1 LRILPPNDESIAEA
15 AEHLRKGRL
24 VGMPTETVYGV
35 GANAGDEAAVL
46 ATFEAKGRPS
56 DNPLIVHIADKEML
70 SAVARE
76 IPPDASLLMDRF
88 WPGPLTLVLKKAPSV
103 PAVTTAGLDTVAVR
117 MPNHTVALDLI
128 RAAGVPVSAPSANL
142 FSELSPTRADS
153 INPAIGDKLAVILDG
168 GPCEVGIESTV
179 VDITGST
186 PRVLRPGQVSRYQLE
201 EALGKAVS
209 GAENAERLS
218 PGMYPRHYAPRTATR
233 LVERLSEEQAGLTF
247 HAPENDFQI
256 RMPQDSVPYGALLYE
271 SLRRLDE
278 MGVPGIFIEE
288 PPREP
293 EWEAIWDRL
302 NRATQT

>member
-1 LRILPPNDESIAEA
+1 MRILPPNDESIAEA
-15 AEHLRKGRL
+15 AKHLREGRL

-35 GANAGDEAAVL
+35 GANACDEAAVR
-46 ATFEAKGRPS
+46 ATFAAKGRPA
-56 DNPLIVHIADKEML
+56 DNPLIVHIADMEML
-70 SAVARE
+70 PAVARE
-76 IPPDASLLMDRF
+76 VPADAVLLMGRF

-103 PAVTTAGLDTVAVR
+103 PAITTAGLDTIAVR

-128 RAAGVPVSAPSANL
+128 RGAGVPVSAPSANL

-153 INPAIGDKLAVILDG
+153 INPEIGEKLAVILDG

-179 VDITGST
+179 VDVTGST
-186 PRVLRPGQVSRYQLE
+186 PRILRPGQVSRYQLE
-201 EALGKAVS
+201 EALGTAVA
-209 GAENAERLS
+209 GAEDAGRLS

-233 LVERLSEEQAGLTF
+233 LVKSLSEEQAGLTF
-247 HAPENDFQI
+247 HAPANDFQI
-256 RMPQDSVPYGALLYE
+256 RMPQDPVPYGALLYE

-288 PPREP
+288 PPHEP

-302 NRATQT
+302 SRAAQT